1 MEYLYI
7 IFIALSLAL
16 VAYSA
21 AFWGGVYRCL
31 CVQEIIKMAIAFS
44 LFQLGMFWIG
54 NWSGNIFARSMGWLS
69 IPFAEAIILLS
80 GVKIIFGAVRLRP
93 EQKSYNLAKNIELIA
108 VSFASSLNAFMLGLG
123 IGLLKPVSDLM
134 LYSILFGVAAF
145 AVLGNYIGKKSGKIY
160 YTRYASMLSGV
171 IMVTLAVLLALDLYD
186 II

>member
-1 MEYLYI
+1 MEYIYI
-7 IFIALSLAL
+7 IFIALSIAL

-44 LFQLGMFWIG
+44 LFQLGMFWLG
-54 NWSGNIFARSMGWLS
+54 NWSGNNFARSMGWLS
-69 IPFAEAIILLS
+69 IPFAEAVILLT
-80 GVKIIFGAVRLRP
+80 GAKIIIGSIRLRP

-134 LYSILFGVAAF
+134 LYSILLGVAGF
-145 AVLGNYIGKKSGKIY
+145 AVLGNFMGKKSGKIF
-160 YTRYASMLSGV
+160 YTKYASILSGM
-171 IMVTLAVLLALDLYD
+171 IMITLTGLLALDFYD
-186 II
+186 VS